1 MKKTILAMQSLLPAQ
16 MNELEAHFR
25 VIRLWKERDPEAT
38 IQEERERI
46 EGILST
52 YNATRVSESL
62 IEALP
67 NLGII
72 AQFGVGV
79 NNIDVAAAA
88 KRGVAVTYTPDVLT
102 NDTADIAVSL
112 VLALARRIVEGDM
125 YVRVGKWQGGP
136 LPLGTTLSGK
146 TAGILGLGRIGQAIA
161 KRLSAFEMEVVYHGR
176 REKPEQPYQYYAD
189 LEEMARASD
198 FLVVACSGGEETKNL
213 VNYKVL
219 EAMGPKGYLV
229 NIARGSVVDEED
241 LLIVLR
247 NKGIAGAGLDVF
259 ANEPHVP
266 EALLTMDNV
275 VLLPHIGSATVE
287 TRTRMGQLVVRNL
300 LAYFNGEEL
309 LTPYRE

>member
-1 MKKTILAMQSLLPAQ
+1 
-16 MNELEAHFR
+16 
-25 VIRLWKERDPEAT
+25 
-38 IQEERERI
+38 
-46 EGILST
+46 
-52 YNATRVSESL
+52 
-62 IEALP
+62 
-67 NLGII
+67 
-72 AQFGVGV
+72 
-79 NNIDVAAAA
+79 
-88 KRGVAVTYTPDVLT
+88 
-102 NDTADIAVSL
+102 
-112 VLALARRIVEGDM
+112 
-125 YVRVGKWQGGP
+125 
-136 LPLGTTLSGK
+136 PLGTTLSGK

-275 VLLPHIGSATVE
+275 VLLPHIG
-287 TRTRMGQLVVRNL
+287 
-300 LAYFNGEEL
+300 
-309 LTPYRE
+309 